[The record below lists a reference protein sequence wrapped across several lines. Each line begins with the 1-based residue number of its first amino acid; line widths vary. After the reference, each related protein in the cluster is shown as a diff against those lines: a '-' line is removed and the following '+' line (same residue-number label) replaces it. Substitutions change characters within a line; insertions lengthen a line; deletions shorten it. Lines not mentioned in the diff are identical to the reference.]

1 MLSKEFI
8 EVLKYLS
15 PGILFGLIL
24 ANLSFRQKSSNLLFI
39 MEALFVTTILNKV
52 IPNNPSYLIY
62 IFSIILA
69 VVMAVFINKGIIDNF
84 FICLG
89 ITNKTNK
96 LNTWI
101 ELIEKGCYYEFR
113 LKDNSAIMGKVYLAS
128 ETIEEGLICI
138 EDAHWIRPDKNE
150 DTQEI
155 KDSQENCNNNCETE
169 LLIEIKGKK
178 VVIKYDLIDYFVMHE

>member
-1 MLSKEFI
+1 
-8 EVLKYLS
+8 
-15 PGILFGLIL
+15 
-24 ANLSFRQKSSNLLFI
+24 